1 MTGSSAVNEKSLR
14 TGVCSLKC
22 HIEHMML
29 SKWKGTKRLKKL
41 NEGSYSVHFS
51 VWCIYYGAKIMGLFQ
66 PPIRLYELIF
76 ASVLLLKV
84 KVQRLLRK
92 RNVVCTY

>member
-1 MTGSSAVNEKSLR
+1 MDEKSLR

-22 HIEHMML
+22 HIEHIML

-51 VWCIYYGAKIMGLFQ
+51 VWCIYYGAKIIFQ
-66 PPIRLYELIF
+66 PPIGLYTSGFSIGLRLGKHSHF
-76 ASVLLLKV
+76 GLLHISSHW
-84 KVQRLLRK
+84 LL
-92 RNVVCTY
+92 